1 MKITKRKKCT
11 MSAENATRNI
21 YTGGDK
27 NLRSKANCGAI
38 LQQLQNRAVV
48 ECSMEVGDHCCQR
61 EKSAHM

>member
-1 MKITKRKKCT
+1 